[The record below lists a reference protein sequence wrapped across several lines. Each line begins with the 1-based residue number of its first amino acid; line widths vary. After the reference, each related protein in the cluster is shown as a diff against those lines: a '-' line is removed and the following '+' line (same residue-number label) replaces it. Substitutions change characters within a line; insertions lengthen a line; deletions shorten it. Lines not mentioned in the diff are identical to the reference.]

1 MLVETKSW
9 NIKLIDFGLASP
21 NTEMQTR
28 IGTPFYVAPE
38 VLTGDYDERC
48 DVWSV
53 GVILYFLLSGMPP
66 FNGNNDNEV
75 IEAVKRGE
83 YILSGG
89 VWDEVSDSA
98 KELVS
103 YMLAKDPNKRMS
115 AAEAINHKWF
125 EESEAMTYGKSKQA
139 VQAAL
144 DNFKRFNSG
153 NKVKQAALGFMI

>member
-1 MLVETKSW
+1 
-9 NIKLIDFGLASP
+9 
-21 NTEMQTR
+21 
-28 IGTPFYVAPE
+28 
-38 VLTGDYDERC
+38 
-48 DVWSV
+48 
-53 GVILYFLLSGMPP
+53 MPP

-103 YMLAKDPNKRMS
+103 YMLSKDPNKRIS

-144 DNFKRFNSG
+144 EHFKLFNSG
-153 NKVKQAALGFMI
+153 NKIKQAALGLMI